1 MSNSEVVARHACD
14 KCGSS
19 DANTEFDDGHW
30 YCFVC
35 EKQTVRANGK
45 KGTQQEMVDHSVTEL
60 NTPSN
65 LKYGPLLDRAIT
77 LDTMKKY
84 GVRLKVRSGVPIEHF
99 YPYTDSKGNRVA
111 WKIRDVATKNF
122 PTMGDIKRASLFGM
136 HLFPRGGKY
145 VTITEGEIDAMAAF
159 QMQGS
164 KYTVVS
170 VKNGAKSAYK
180 NCKADFEWLDSFDNI
195 IICFDADKEGK
206 AAAAKVASLWPRK
219 SKVVALDPKYK
230 DAGGYLEASEWETF
244 NSTWWRAERYVPDDI
259 ITGDKA
265 WELVNKKKPEARWQY
280 PWDGLNY
287 MTYGIRTGELVIVTA
302 GSGMGKTTVLREVSH
317 HVMAQSKDNVGLIF
331 LEEQGADT
339 VKGMMSVQ
347 ASVPFHL
354 PDAEYTAGQ
363 YKDAFDAVWRTDRV
377 FTLDASKMG
386 PDIDYVTDRIR
397 YMAIGLG
404 IKFFVLDH
412 ISYLVSSNIDS
423 DERKLLDLITHR
435 LSALCT
441 ELDIS
446 IHAVVHTKRKAGR
459 ALEEGGEVSLSD
471 LRGSGGLGQL
481 AHIVFGLERDGQN
494 DDKRV
499 RNTTLARVVK
509 NRFCGRTGP
518 ACKMLYDEQLGRLS
532 ELEEISDESDA

>member
-1 MSNSEVVARHACD
+1 M
-14 KCGSS
+14 
-19 DANTEFDDGHW
+19 
-30 YCFVC
+30 
-35 EKQTVRANGK
+35 
-45 KGTQQEMVDHSVTEL
+45 TQEDSTL
-60 NTPSN
+60 STPSN

-84 GVRLKVRSGVPIEHF
+84 GVRLKVRDGVPIEHY
-99 YPYTDSKGNRVA
+99 YPYMDTNGNRVA
-111 WKIRDVATKNF
+111 WKTRDVATKNF
-122 PTMGDIKRASLFGM
+122 PTIGDIKKGSLFGM

-145 VTITEGEIDAMAAF
+145 VTITEGELDAMACY

-170 VKNGAKSAYK
+170 IKNGAKSAYK

-219 SKVVALDPKYK
+219 AKVVALDAKLK
-230 DAGGYLEASEWETF
+230 DAGGYLEASKWDEF
-244 NSTWWRAERYVPDDI
+244 NHLWWRAERYVPDDI

-265 WELVNKKKPEARWQY
+265 WEMVNKKTAEAAWQY
-280 PWDGLNY
+280 PWDGMNY
-287 MTYGIRTGELVIVTA
+287 MTYGIRKAELVIVTA
-302 GSGMGKTTVLREVSH
+302 GSGMGKTTALREICHNV
-317 HVMAQSKDNVGLIF
+317 VVQSKDNVGLIF

-339 VKGMMSVQ
+339 IKGMMSVQ
-347 ASVPFHL
+347 ASIPFHL
-354 PDAEYTAGQ
+354 PDAEYTVGQ
-363 YKDAFDAVWRTDRV
+363 YKDAFDAVWRSDRV

-386 PDIDYVTDRIR
+386 PDIDYITDRIR

-404 IKFFVLDH
+404 VNFFVLDH
-412 ISYLVSSNIDS
+412 ISYLVSNNVDS

-435 LSALCT
+435 LSALCV
-441 ELDIS
+441 ELDIN
-446 IHAVVHTKRKAGR
+446 IHAVVHTKRKSGQ

-494 DDKRV
+494 ADKKI
-499 RNTTLARVVK
+499 RNTTLMRVVK

-518 ACKMLYDEQLGRLS
+518 ACKVLYDEHLGRLQ
-532 ELEEISDESDA
+532 EIEEEHTEDEADTIADE